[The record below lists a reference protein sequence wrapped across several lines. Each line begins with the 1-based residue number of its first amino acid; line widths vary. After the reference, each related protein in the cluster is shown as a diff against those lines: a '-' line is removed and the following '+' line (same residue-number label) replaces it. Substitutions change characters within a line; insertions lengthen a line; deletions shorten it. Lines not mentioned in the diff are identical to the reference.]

1 MAVISELKRHHPKTG
16 LLRYLPTG
24 VVPYGELVRIHRALG
39 YYLNT
44 SPYVVGIAYTA
55 ATAETKLPLDL
66 LLDRLL
72 LLTLWS
78 LILRSAGCAW
88 NDLVDVDIDRQISRT
103 QSRPLPRG
111 AISLSAA
118 TIFTACLFV
127 LGCSLLLF
135 LPRECLFDAGIKV
148 FFALLYPFGK
158 RFTDHPQLILINIAW
173 AIPMA
178 MHSLGMEPSSQI
190 LSMLCMCVFFSA
202 VIVMIDLV
210 YSRQDTEEDLK
221 VGVKSMAV
229 RYRNCVETMAY
240 SLFAISSLAL
250 LFGGVLGGLRVP
262 FVLFSVGGHIVG
274 FWRFLRASL
283 QAGPA
288 GVESRAKSSC
298 LIASVFWVLGL
309 GIEYAEMVKEKD
321 NPTDKKKHPH

>member
-1 MAVISELKRHHPKTG
+1 MTVSHASKSHHPKAG
-16 LLRYLPTG
+16 LLGYLPATL
-24 VVPYGELVRIHRALG
+24 VPYGELLRIHRALG

-44 SPYVVGIAYTA
+44 SPYIVGIAYTA
-55 ATAETKLPLDL
+55 ATAPTKLPIEL

-78 LILRSAGCAW
+78 FILRSAGCAW
-88 NDLVDVDIDRQISRT
+88 NDLIDVDIDRQISRT
-103 QSRPLPRG
+103 QSRPLARG
-111 AISLSAA
+111 AISLPTAA
-118 TIFTACLFV
+118 IFTACLFA

-135 LPRECLFDAGIKV
+135 LPSECALDAGIEL

-178 MHSLGMEPSSQI
+178 MHSLSMEAGSQI
-190 LSMLCMCVFFSA
+190 VSMLFMCVFIA
-202 VIVMIDLV
+202 TVIVMIDLV

-229 RYRNCVETMAY
+229 RYRDCIDTMAY
-240 SLFAISSLAL
+240 SLFAISALAL
-250 LFGGVLGGLRVP
+250 LFGGVFGGLGVP
-262 FVLFSVGGHIVG
+262 FVLFSVGGHVVG
-274 FWRFLRASL
+274 FGRFLRASL
-283 QAGPA
+283 QTGPA

-298 LIASVFWVLGL
+298 LMASVFWLLGL
-309 GIEYAEMVKEKD
+309 GIEYAVRV
-321 NPTDKKKHPH
+321 

>member
-1 MAVISELKRHHPKTG
+1 MTVSPGLKSHQAKAG
-16 LLRYLPTG
+16 LLGYLPASL
-24 VVPYGELVRIHRALG
+24 VPYGELLRIHRALG

-44 SPYVVGIAYTA
+44 SPYVVGIAYTS
-55 ATAETKLPLDL
+55 ATAPTKLPIDL
-66 LLDRLL
+66 LFDRLI

-88 NDLVDVDIDRQISRT
+88 NDLIDVDIDRQISRT
-103 QSRPLPRG
+103 QSRPLARG
-111 AISLSAA
+111 AISLPTA
-118 TIFTACLFV
+118 TIFTACLFA
-127 LGCSLLLF
+127 LGGLLLLF
-135 LPRECLFDAGIKV
+135 LPRECAFDAGIEL

-158 RFTDHPQLILINIAW
+158 RFTDHPQLILVNIAW

-178 MHSLGMEPSSQI
+178 MHSLGVEPGSEF
-190 LSMLCMCVFFSA
+190 LSVICMCVFIAS

-229 RYRNCVETMAY
+229 RYRDCIDTMAY
-240 SLFAISSLAL
+240 SLFALSVLTL
-250 LFGGVLGGLRVP
+250 LFGGVLGGLRLP
-262 FVLFSVGGHIVG
+262 FVVLSVGGHTVG

-283 QAGPA
+283 QTGPA

-298 LIASVFWVLGL
+298 LMASVFWFLGL
-309 GIEYAEMVKEKD
+309 GIEYVVRV
-321 NPTDKKKHPH
+321 

>member
-1 MAVISELKRHHPKTG
+1 MAVIPESRNHHSRAG
-16 LLRYLPTG
+16 LLTYLPASF
-24 VVPYGELVRIHRALG
+24 VPYGELVRIHRALG

-55 ATAETKLPLDL
+55 ATAPIKLPLEL

-88 NDLVDVDIDRQISRT
+88 NDLIDVDIDRQISRT
-103 QSRPLPRG
+103 QSRPLACG
-111 AISLSAA
+111 AISLPTA
-118 TIFTACLFV
+118 TIFTACLFG
-127 LGCSLLLF
+127 LGCLLLLF
-135 LPRECLFDAGIKV
+135 LPKECAFDAGVEV

-158 RFTDHPQLILINIAW
+158 RFTDHPQLILVNIAW

-178 MHSLGMEPSSQI
+178 MHSLGVEPWGQI
-190 LSMLCMCVFFSA
+190 LSMLCMCVFVA
-202 VIVMIDLV
+202 TVIVMIDLV
-210 YSRQDTEEDLK
+210 YARQDTEEDLK

-229 RYRNCVETMAY
+229 RYRNCIDTMAY
-240 SLFAISSLAL
+240 SLLAISALAL

-262 FVLFSVGGHIVG
+262 FVLFSLGGHIVG

-298 LIASVFWVLGL
+298 LIASVFWLLGL
-309 GIEYAEMVKEKD
+309 GIEYAVRV
-321 NPTDKKKHPH
+321 